1 MNYRNLNILLRSRLN
16 IGLRRKS
23 RLNILLIL
31 LISLERMVVVRLV
44 IMMLIESMI
53 VGESLIV
60 EDVA

>member
-44 IMMLIESMI
+44 VMMLIQSMI